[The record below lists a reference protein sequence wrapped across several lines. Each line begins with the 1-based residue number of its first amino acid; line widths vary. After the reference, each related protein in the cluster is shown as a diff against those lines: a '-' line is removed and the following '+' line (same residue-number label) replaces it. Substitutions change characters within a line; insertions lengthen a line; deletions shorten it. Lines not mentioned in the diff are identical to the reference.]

1 MLTWNL
7 QAICKARGI
16 EKPFTFLVKAG
27 LAPHTAH
34 SILRNPTFNMR
45 LKHVEVICARLN
57 CTPNDLLRWNPDP
70 VNTLPEGHQLFKIR
84 PEEKDFNL
92 IETLNTI
99 PIEKL
104 NQIATMLSNP
114 NL

>member
-1 MLTWNL
+1 MITWNL
-7 QAICKARGI
+7 QAVFKARGI

-27 LAPHTAH
+27 LANHTAH
-34 SILRNPTFNMR
+34 SILRNPTFKIR
-45 LKHVEVICARLN
+45 LTHLEIICARLN

-70 VNTLPEGHQLFKIR
+70 ANPLPAEHQLFKIKSK
-84 PEEKDFNL
+84 EKEFDL

-114 NL
+114 NP